1 MRPVKFGVL
10 SLLALSA
17 MPVICAPAMA
27 DDFSNVQFV
36 AGTGEVKPAARALPF
51 ADETAPR
58 GNAAQEMNDI
68 ATKMADPHMQDGL
81 AHMVES
87 MTSAMMRLPVGQL
100 AAAVEKASPGTLHKR
115 IRSNA
120 TLADVAGNDARD
132 LPASLAHKS
141 RDMMSMMSGFTKAFA
156 VMVPEFEKLG
166 KEMEASFKDV
176 KTSRR

>member
-10 SLLALSA
+10 YLIALSA
-17 MPVICAPAMA
+17 MPLICAPAMA
-27 DDFSNVQFV
+27 DDFSSVQFV
-36 AGTGEVKPAARALPF
+36 AGTGEVKPAARPISF
-51 ADETAPR
+51 ADDTAPR
-58 GNAAQEMNDI
+58 GDAAQEMNDM
-68 ATKMADPHMQDGL
+68 AVKMADPHMQDGV

-100 AAAVEKASPGTLHKR
+100 AAAVEKARPGTLHKR
-115 IRSNA
+115 IRSDA
-120 TLADVAGNDARD
+120 TLADVTGNDARD

-176 KTSRR
+176 KTRRR